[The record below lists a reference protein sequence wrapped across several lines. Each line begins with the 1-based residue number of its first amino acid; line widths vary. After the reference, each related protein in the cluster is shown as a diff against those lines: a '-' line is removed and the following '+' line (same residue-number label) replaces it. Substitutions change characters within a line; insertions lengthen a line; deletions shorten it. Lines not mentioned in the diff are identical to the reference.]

1 MGSSI
6 IRFTVFFVV
15 IVGALVGV
23 LRLTCLRWW
32 QVPEDDPDL
41 AASIAP
47 TLRGG
52 DWIILWRA
60 TDPSFGDLVLC
71 PDPEDPAEVVIGRIA
86 GEPGDL
92 LVNDSSGRLE
102 INGSRI
108 TSDSACNV
116 PRFTV
121 EHPRSGEEI
130 ELRCDIETLGGRYH
144 QRALVPAKAPLKP
157 IAGKR
162 EVAAGTV
169 FLISDNR
176 YLPFDSRDFGP
187 LAKASC
193 RETVIFRLVSRL
205 GFSDVAARL
214 SWIQ

>member
-1 MGSSI
+1 MGSGI

-15 IVGALVGV
+15 VFGALVAV

-41 AASIAP
+41 AVSIAP

-52 DWIILWRA
+52 DWLILWRG
-60 TDPSFGDLVLC
+60 TEPSFGDLVLC

-86 GEPGDL
+86 GEGGDL
-92 LVNDSSGRLE
+92 LAIDKQGRLE
-102 INGSRI
+102 INGSRVVAD
-108 TSDSACNV
+108 TACNT
-116 PRFTV
+116 PRLTV
-121 EHPRSGEEI
+121 EHPRSGDEVA
-130 ELRCDIETLGGRYH
+130 LRCDVEVLGGRYH
-144 QRALVPAKAPLKP
+144 QRALVPPGARLAPV
-157 IAGKR
+157 ASKR
-162 EVAAGTV
+162 EVAAGAV

-187 LAKASC
+187 LPRASC
-193 RETVIFRLVSRL
+193 GETIVFRLVSRL
-205 GFSDVAARL
+205 GFSDVASRL